1 LVTVIWAAGL
11 FVVTFTISL
20 VLFGVLVVLLPERY
34 FLQESNEYWRDKP
47 PVVRWLRIIGKN
59 LLGLVLIV
67 LGLLLSL
74 PGIPGQG
81 LLTVLIGVM
90 LLDIPGKRQLARW
103 VLRHPR
109 MLRSVNRLRAWF
121 RRPPLVVD

>member
-1 LVTVIWAAGL
+1 VIWAVGI
-11 FVVTFTISL
+11 FVLTFSIS
-20 VLFGVLVVLLPERY
+20 VALFGVLVVLLPERY

-47 PVVRWLRIIGKN
+47 AAVRWIGILGKN
-59 LLGLVLIV
+59 LLGVALIG

-90 LLDIPGKRQLARW
+90 LLDIPGKRRLARW
-103 VLRHPR
+103 VLRRPR
-109 MLRSVNRLRAWF
+109 MLRSINRVRAWF
-121 RRPPLVVD
+121 GRRPLAVE

>member
-1 LVTVIWAAGL
+1 LETLLWAAGL
-11 FVVTFTISL
+11 FAVTFTVSL
-20 VLFGVLVVLLPERY
+20 LLFGVLVVVLPERY
-34 FLQESNEYWRDKP
+34 FLHESNEYWREKP
-47 PVVRWLRIIGKN
+47 PVIRWLGIIGKN
-59 LLGLVLIV
+59 LLGVVLIG

-90 LLDIPGKRQLARW
+90 LLDLPGKRRLARW
-103 VLRHPR
+103 VFRQPR
-109 MLRSVNRLRAWF
+109 MLRGVNRVRAWF